1 MSEGLQAA
9 QAAAKWFAASI
20 SAALMA
26 AVALPLT
33 ILSATNFIDGAWG
46 IALDRAGQP
55 CKTSLSVHL
64 FRSFSSCLIPILLSD
79 LASAWAVP

>member
-1 MSEGLQAA
+1 MQAA
-9 QAAAKWFAASI
+9 QAAAKWFAASV

-46 IALDRAGQP
+46 IALDRAGQL
-55 CKTSLSVHL
+55 CTI
-64 FRSFSSCLIPILLSD
+64 IPTKNFMNRLL
-79 LASAWAVP
+79 